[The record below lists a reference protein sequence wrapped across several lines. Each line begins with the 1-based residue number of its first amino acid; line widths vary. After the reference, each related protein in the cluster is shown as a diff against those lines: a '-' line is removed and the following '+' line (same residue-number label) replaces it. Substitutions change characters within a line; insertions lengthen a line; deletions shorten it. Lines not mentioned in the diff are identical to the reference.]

1 MKEGVNS
8 RGSGEESQTSEAVEG
23 VNDGSDGDCGV
34 CIHLKAPSN

>member
-8 RGSGEESQTSEAVEG
+8 RVEGGVEG
-23 VNDGSDGDCGV
+23 VNDADDGDCGV

>member
-8 RGSGEESQTSEAVEG
+8 RGSGGGSQTSEAIEG
-23 VNDGSDGDCGV
+23 VNDSGDGDCGV